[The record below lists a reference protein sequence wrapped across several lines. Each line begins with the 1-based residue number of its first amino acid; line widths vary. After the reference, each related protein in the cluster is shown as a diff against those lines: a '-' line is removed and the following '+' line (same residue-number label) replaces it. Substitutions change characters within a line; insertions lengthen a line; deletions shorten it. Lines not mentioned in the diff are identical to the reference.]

1 MRVGG
6 GETCAQERD
15 EVADEVLPDGQL
27 GSGQAQRPRDGV
39 RRRTY
44 EAIAETLGR
53 TRQAVWAALKPVR
66 LMGIA
71 IADRA
76 RGAIRAVK
84 QVTAADARGPEDRQ
98 EI

>member
-1 MRVGG
+1 MVSWDRGRLSDPG
-6 GETCAQERD
+6 T
-15 EVADEVLPDGQL
+15 
-27 GSGQAQRPRDGV
+27 GV

-84 QVTAADARGPEDRQ
+84 QVTAADARGRGERGGRGWKRAVARLSDLRTPE
-98 EI
+98 